1 MLYLMSLL
9 SALQASL
16 KDRERGQGM
25 VEYGLIIAAV
35 AIAVIVALFALGPK
49 IGSLFSSTAASLQ

>member
-1 MLYLMSLL
+1 MLYLMVLL
-9 SALQASL
+9 SALQAGLS
-16 KDRERGQGM
+16 DRERGQGM

-35 AIAVIVALFALGPK
+35 AIAVIIALFALGPK